1 MDSTPRYRENELWH
15 RILKLQED
23 ALNAERSL
31 LENDGENGNIVN
43 VNTDEKDE
51 NWITV
56 ENGEHVLLGEGGEIK
71 AGLGGKFADMNPSEA
86 WGEKQGENESATFND
101 PGKNKERK
109 SADPGR
115 KQHAAAIK
123 RTLKQVEDE
132 IRNLSHERAYVI
144 DRQGNTVSVMDGT
157 DKDVEVAGNIKGLT
171 VTHNHP
177 SGSTFSRTDIF
188 TFVDEKPYEIRA
200 TTPQGTTYSLKLKD
214 NKADPLMKDDFAR
227 AKPDDYMKARSVI
240 TERVQNRKYTR
251 EYADKNMDKLVREYM
266 NENTRKWL
274 SKNAEKYGYIYTEEG

>member
-1 MDSTPRYRENELWH
+1 MATPSES
-15 RILKLQED
+15 KLTW
-23 ALNAERSL
+23 LNADKDVLRSTENSERSL
-31 LENDGENGNIVN
+31 LANGGENGSIVAGN
-43 VNTDEKDE
+43 NDEKEE

-71 AGLGGKFADMNPSEA
+71 AGLGGKFADMKPSEA

-101 PGKNKERK
+101 PGKKEERK
-109 SADPGR
+109 SVDPGR
-115 KQHAAAIK
+115 KQHAASIK
-123 RTLKQVEDE
+123 RTLKHAEDE

-188 TFVDEKPYEIRA
+188 AFVDRQPYEVRVA
-200 TTPQGTTYSLKLKD
+200 TPQGTTYSLKLKD
-214 NKADPLMKDDFAR
+214 NIADPRMKDDFAK
-227 AKPDDYMKARSVI
+227 AKPDDHMAPRRI
-240 TERVQNRKYTR
+240 ILELAQRGKYTR
-251 EYADKNMDKLVREYM
+251 HYAEKNMDKLVREYM
-266 NENTRKWL
+266 HERTRKWL
-274 SKNAEKYGYIYTEEG
+274 SENAEKYGCIYTEEG